1 LYRRGRIPGWE
12 VRRGAET
19 IGVSEMELTPSAS
32 EWLPWLARVRFL
44 IITFLLAV
52 VVAVH
57 QLTPIPL
64 PVGQLVLLIALWYV
78 LASLYVILQRG
89 LPEARWHAPLEM
101 VLDLAIITGVVYAS
115 GAQDSYFTS
124 LYLLAILM
132 GSILFSRRGAFFVAG
147 LSFVLLGCVVEMTYY
162 GWIPQTAAS
171 VPGPRALES
180 WLGSNLFAFFAV
192 AYLGSLLTQTIR
204 KKGVELEEKSEAL
217 KDWQIFNQDII
228 ESMRGGLLTTDLE
241 GRILLV
247 NRAGTEITG
256 HGFGL
261 IRGEHIS
268 DVFPGFWPVEID
280 EQGNPLAMRSEV
292 EFCTPAGET
301 RFLGVSISPLRTGQN
316 HASGF
321 VFNFQDLTELR
332 RLEREIVTKD
342 RMAALGRLSAGI
354 AHEIRQPLTA
364 MTGALKEL
372 ARLAPLEEDD
382 KKLVQIVSRESQR
395 LNQIITDFL
404 DYAREK
410 TYAFADVDMA
420 GLIEETLLL
429 LERDGSRSKK
439 YRIERK
445 FAERNLRAR
454 ADRDAMKQVFWNLCN
469 NALRAMPGGGVL
481 SVGLEAAGQDWVR
494 ISIRDTG
501 IGIDPRASARI
512 FEPFQSGFAG
522 GTGLGLAIVY
532 RILQAHRG
540 RIRVETEKGRGTE
553 FIVELPRALRA
564 PRVASLD
571 ANVESELVR
580 SAGKG

>member
-1 LYRRGRIPGWE
+1 
-12 VRRGAET
+12 
-19 IGVSEMELTPSAS
+19 MEFTPSAS
-32 EWLPWLARVRFL
+32 EWLPWLGRVRFL

-52 VVAVH
+52 VVVVH

-64 PVGQLVLLIALWYV
+64 PVGSLVLLIALWYV
-78 LASLYVILQRG
+78 LASVYVLFQRA
-89 LPEARWHAPLEM
+89 LPEARWHAPLAM
-101 VLDLAIITGVVYAS
+101 VLDLTIITGVVYAS

-132 GSILFSRRGAFFVAG
+132 GSILFSRRGAFLVAG
-147 LSFVLLGCVVEMTYY
+147 FSFVLLGCMVEMTYY
-162 GWIPQTAAS
+162 GWIPRTAFS
-171 VPGPRALES
+171 IPGSRALES

-217 KDWQIFNQDII
+217 KDLQIFNQDII

-247 NRAGTEITG
+247 NRAGAEITG

-261 IRGEHIS
+261 LRGEHIA
-268 DVFPGFWPVEID
+268 DVFPGFWPVELD
-280 EQGNPLAMRSEV
+280 EQGNPLAMRREV

-301 RFLGVSISPLRTGQN
+301 RFLGVSISPLRSGQN
-316 HASGF
+316 QASGY

-332 RLEREIVTKD
+332 RLEREIVTKE

-372 ARLAPLEEDD
+372 ARLAPLEDDD

-420 GLIEETLLL
+420 PLIEETLLL
-429 LERDGSRSKK
+429 LERDASRSKK
-439 YRIERK
+439 YRIERR

-469 NALRAMPGGGVL
+469 NALRAMPEGGVL
-481 SVGLEAAGQDWVR
+481 SVGLELAGSDWVR

-532 RILQAHRG
+532 QILQAHRG
-540 RIRVETEKGRGTE
+540 RIRVETEKGRGAE
-553 FIVELPRALRA
+553 FIVELPRAVRVQPPA
-564 PRVASLD
+564 AREPRV
-571 ANVESELVR
+571 EPELVR
-580 SAGKG
+580 SVGKG